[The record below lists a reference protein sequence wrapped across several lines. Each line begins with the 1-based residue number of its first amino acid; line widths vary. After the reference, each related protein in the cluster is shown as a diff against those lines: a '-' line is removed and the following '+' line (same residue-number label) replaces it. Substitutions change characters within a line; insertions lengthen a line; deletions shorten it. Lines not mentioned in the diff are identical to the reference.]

1 MMPSSDLDMALPN
14 YAALL
19 PPSWKTHVSAWLAED
34 CPAFD
39 WGGFVVGDAPR
50 TAHLFAKA
58 SGLLAGVPFFN
69 AVFEQLDCTIQWHFT
84 EGAFIDLSAGQK
96 KVVVATVQGP
106 IRNLL
111 LGERVALNTLARCS
125 GVATA

>member
-1 MMPSSDLDMALPN
+1 MTMPN

-19 PPSWKTHVSAWLAED
+19 PPSWKTQVSAWLAED

-50 TAHLFAKA
+50 TAHLLAKA
-58 SGLLAGVPFFN
+58 PGILAGVPFFN
-69 AVFEQLDCTIQWHFT
+69 AVFDQLGCTIEWKFK
-84 EGAFIDLSAGQK
+84 EGDAIQLHGGK
-96 KVVVATVQGP
+96 RVVVAVVKGP
-106 IRNLL
+106 VRNLL